1 MANVADIAKKL
12 NKAWKQDVL
21 TDGSIIPE
29 CKRVSLGSLSAD
41 YPLFGGLPR
50 GAVTVYAGLEHS
62 GKTLAAVQAMAEYQ
76 KAEPNSTCIYV
87 DGEQSLVAQ
96 IGFLS
101 KMTGL
106 IIDDPNRFLRYDT
119 SGKSAEEIFQDLIE
133 LQQADN
139 IGLIVIDSAPVLVSQ
154 NDIDSEFTKDNGQRA
169 SIAKSLGKFL
179 KQMIMYLPKRNNAL
193 LIINQVREAGKT
205 FTGATIYTEPC
216 GYALRYYPSMKVRFG
231 TRTFTQGDKTDI
243 PGSKGD
249 EADGFRIKFSITKN
263 RLGPVNRGGGFL
275 TYRYDSG
282 LDAVGDML
290 EVALKYGFIQR
301 PNNQTYLLVNLD
313 TGEIYT
319 DVDGNELKFIGKQK
333 LIDYLNNNPDFKK
346 GYVEMLARNINKS
359 ETKSLLD
366 DDTMKEIM
374 AQEAS
379 VEGNM
384 TDEDKAEKDALE
396 ADE

>member
-1 MANVADIAKKL
+1 MASVLELSKKI

-21 TDGSIIPE
+21 TDGTVLPE
-29 CKRVSLGSLSAD
+29 TKRVSLGSLGAD

-50 GAVTVYAGLEHS
+50 GAVTVFAGLEHS
-62 GKTLAAVQAMAEYQ
+62 GKTLAAVQAMANYQ
-76 KAEPNSTCIYV
+76 KEEPNSTCIYV
-87 DGEQSLVAQ
+87 DGEQALVSQ

-106 IIDDPNRFLRYDT
+106 IVDDPNRFLRYDT

-154 NDIDSEFTKDNGQRA
+154 SDIDSDFTKDNGQRA

-193 LIINQVREAGKT
+193 LIINQVRESVKT

-231 TRTFTQGDKTDI
+231 TRCFTLGDKTDI
-243 PGSKGD
+243 PSSKGD
-249 EADGFRIKFSITKN
+249 DADGFRLKFSITKN

-275 TYRYDSG
+275 TYRYATG
-282 LDAVGDML
+282 LDNVNDML
-290 EVALKYGFIQR
+290 EIALKYGYIQR
-301 PNNQTYLLVNLD
+301 PTTQSYLLVNLD
-313 TGEIYT
+313 TGEVYT
-319 DVDGNELKFIGKQK
+319 DAEGNDLKFVGKQK
-333 LIDYLNNNPDFKK
+333 LIDFLNANIEFRNQ
-346 GYVEMLARNINKS
+346 YVDMLARNIS
-359 ETKSLLD
+359 SSGTKSLLD
-366 DDTMKEIM
+366 EETMKEIFD
-374 AQEAS
+374 QEAS
-379 VEGNM
+379 VEGNLSA
-384 TDEDKAEKDALE
+384 EEQIEKATLE
-396 ADE
+396 NE